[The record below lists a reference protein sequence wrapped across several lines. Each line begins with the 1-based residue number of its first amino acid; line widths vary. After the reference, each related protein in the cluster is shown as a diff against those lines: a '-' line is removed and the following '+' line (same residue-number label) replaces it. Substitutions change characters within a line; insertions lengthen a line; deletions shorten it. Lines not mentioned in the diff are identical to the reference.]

1 MKSNDF
7 QRLSPLLPRPLL
19 LASGAALLL
28 LLGFLGPL
36 AAPLEGQ
43 EEIVVTLD
51 SPDPFSTAFGDVVIA
66 AVIGTELE
74 IDRVSFYVDG
84 IVLGELKEPPY
95 TLEVNIGDSVDQ
107 HEFEVVAYAKNG
119 ASGSGTLTTPG
130 IQINEEVKVNLQQL
144 YVTVTRQGERVQG
157 LSRGAFEVAD
167 EGKVQKLIT
176 FARGD
181 IPFTAFVLLDS
192 SLSMQGEKLRSS
204 LAGAKTF
211 FEGMKTLD
219 EGKLLV
225 FSDRILHTTPFTSFP
240 TVLTTGLS
248 DVRARGGSAVNDHL
262 YLALKQLEER
272 QGRRVVIL
280 LSDGV
285 DSHSVL
291 PMLQVLDKARRSQ
304 ALVYWLR
311 LPYLGS
317 ETATDEDLPGL
328 RSAWRNEESYQS
340 EFRTLRQAVEESGGR
355 IQVLSSLGEIEGAFR
370 GILEE
375 LRDQYVLGYY
385 PKKVRKD
392 GSWHKVRVTVRQPG
406 LEVRARDGYIDF

>member
-1 MKSNDF
+1 MKINNYQLFVKSAAV
-7 QRLSPLLPRPLL
+7 LLVSSSLML
-19 LASGAALLL
+19 LALPTG
-28 LLGFLGPL
+28 
-36 AAPLEGQ
+36 GQ

-51 SPDPFSTAFGDVVIA
+51 SPDPFTPAFGEVVIT

-74 IDRVSFYVDG
+74 VERVSFYVDG
-84 IVLGELKEPPY
+84 VVLGELREPPY
-95 TLEVNIGDSVDQ
+95 TLEVNIGDNVDE

-119 ASGSGTLTTPG
+119 ASGSGTMTTPG
-130 IQINEEVKVNLQQL
+130 IRINEEVKVNLQQL

-157 LSRGAFEVAD
+157 LGRHAFEVTD
-167 EGKVQKLIT
+167 EGKSQKLIT

-192 SLSMQGEKLRSS
+192 SLSMQGEKLGSA

-225 FSDRILHTTPFTSFP
+225 FSDRILHSTPFTSFP
-240 TVLTTGLS
+240 AVLTTGLS

-262 YLALKQLEER
+262 YLAMKQLEER

-317 ETATDEDLPGL
+317 AKTTDEELPGL

-355 IQVLSSLGEIEGAFR
+355 IQVLRSLDEIEGAFQ
-370 GILEE
+370 GILAE

-385 PKKVRKD
+385 PKRVRKD